1 MNKIRLL
8 HLIVILLFLSCSTRN
23 KLELETS
30 SLRISVDKFGLI
42 TQLTEIQSSENFL
55 SGDTIAPLL
64 SVRIENE
71 VLRSLSA
78 NFDQSD
84 HIITLYFERDII
96 ARIRFEEKETHI
108 SFELISV
115 TRDEEIELVIW
126 GPYPT
131 CISKVI
137 GETVGIAQ
145 GETFAL
151 GLQALNPKTLGGYP
165 WKENDCMPQI
175 NIFEQ
180 DDYSDLSEEN
190 KSYVLYRVEAA
201 KPTEYGS
208 SFQAYC
214 RNRNR
219 ERIVE
224 NLNHEKYIAP
234 VYEDGGII
242 GSKIALFGCPVE
254 ITLETIGAIEVAE
267 GLPHPMIHGE
277 WTKLNPAASS
287 AYIILDFGE
296 EDIEKAIGF
305 TKKAGLKYL
314 YHFNPFENWGH
325 FDLKEQ
331 FFPNGVVGLK
341 SCVEKA
347 EDEGISVGLHM
358 LSNFITTND
367 PYVTPIP
374 DKRLA
379 IVGSSIINEDIDD
392 QQTEIPIEDPAFFN
406 QYKNNNL
413 RTVMIGDELIQY
425 DTVSGNAPWKL
436 LGCTRGAFGTNAA
449 VHEAGTK
456 ISKLADH
463 GYKVFLTNAELSIEV
478 AKNMADLYNAC
489 GLRQISFDGLEG
501 NRSTAMG
508 NYGEVLFTTTWY
520 DNINKNIK
528 RHFIADASRTSH
540 YFWHI
545 YTRMNWG
552 EPWYAG
558 FRESQTSYRLKNQA
572 YFKRNLMPG
581 MLGWFHMKPETIVE
595 DIEWMLALS
604 GIFNAG
610 YAFVVNYSTLDENE
624 HTEKILRLLGE
635 WEEARMSDAF
645 TPAQKQKMEEVSD
658 QMGIENN
665 LY

>member
-201 KPTEYGS
+201 KPTDFGS
-208 SFQAYC
+208 SLQAYC

-219 ERIVE
+219 ERIV
-224 NLNHEKYIAP
+224 
-234 VYEDGGII
+234 
-242 GSKIALFGCPVE
+242 
-254 ITLETIGAIEVAE
+254 
-267 GLPHPMIHGE
+267 
-277 WTKLNPAASS
+277 
-287 AYIILDFGE
+287 
-296 EDIEKAIGF
+296 
-305 TKKAGLKYL
+305 KK
-314 YHFNPFENWGH
+314 P
-325 FDLKEQ
+325 
-331 FFPNGVVGLK
+331 
-341 SCVEKA
+341 
-347 EDEGISVGLHM
+347 
-358 LSNFITTND
+358 
-367 PYVTPIP
+367 
-374 DKRLA
+374 
-379 IVGSSIINEDIDD
+379 
-392 QQTEIPIEDPAFFN
+392 
-406 QYKNNNL
+406 
-413 RTVMIGDELIQY
+413 
-425 DTVSGNAPWKL
+425 
-436 LGCTRGAFGTNAA
+436 
-449 VHEAGTK
+449 
-456 ISKLADH
+456 
-463 GYKVFLTNAELSIEV
+463 
-478 AKNMADLYNAC
+478 
-489 GLRQISFDGLEG
+489 
-501 NRSTAMG
+501 
-508 NYGEVLFTTTWY
+508 
-520 DNINKNIK
+520 
-528 RHFIADASRTSH
+528 
-540 YFWHI
+540 
-545 YTRMNWG
+545 
-552 EPWYAG
+552 
-558 FRESQTSYRLKNQA
+558 
-572 YFKRNLMPG
+572 
-581 MLGWFHMKPETIVE
+581 
-595 DIEWMLALS
+595 
-604 GIFNAG
+604 
-610 YAFVVNYSTLDENE
+610 
-624 HTEKILRLLGE
+624 
-635 WEEARMSDAF
+635 
-645 TPAQKQKMEEVSD
+645 
-658 QMGIENN
+658 
-665 LY
+665 